1 MHLFILLLVLLIQ
14 DTLLF
19 PIHNET
25 NYLLDFKWPN
35 ALYSMYKSDT
45 WICKYLQAN
54 ILNFI
59 NYSNAALLYS
69 AWFKGMAMF

>member
-1 MHLFILLLVLLIQ
+1 MHLFILLLVLYSVIIQ

-45 WICKYLQAN
+45 WICKYLQA
-54 ILNFI
+54 I
-59 NYSNAALLYS
+59 Y
-69 AWFKGMAMF
+69 

>member
-1 MHLFILLLVLLIQ
+1 MQPFYKKTLQNISLIL
-14 DTLLF
+14 
-19 PIHNET
+19 PNHNET
-25 NYLLDFKWPN
+25 NYGLDFKWPN
-35 ALYSMYKSDT
+35 ALRKYKSDT

-59 NYSNAALLYS
+59 NYPSAALLYF